1 MHVRT
6 LIGMSVV
13 AGVLAMSTLTVAAV
27 SSRKVG
33 VFNFTRPTM
42 IAGAVVLGHT
52 VIVHDEAKMARG
64 EACTT
69 VYHYDRKAVTR
80 QGEEIVSFHCRPAAR
95 PLTQKAL
102 ATSEKSLSGLYEL
115 REFQLAGEAE
125 GHGVPTR

>member
-1 MHVRT
+1 MRIKT
-6 LIGMSVV
+6 LLGLSVV
-13 AGVLAMSTLTVAAV
+13 AGVLAISTLTAAAV

-52 VIVHDEAKMARG
+52 VIVHDEEKMARG

-80 QGEEIVSFHCRPAAR
+80 QGREIVSFHCRPTAR
-95 PLTQKAL
+95 PLTRKAL
-102 ATSEKSLSGLYEL
+102 VTSEQSTSGFYEV
-115 REFQLAGEAE
+115 REYQLAGESE
-125 GHGVPTR
+125 GHIVPTR